1 MNKARDDQSTQAG
14 KCRCAEEIDHGCS
27 CDLTGST
34 CISDG
39 TDSNDNGAE
48 DHRKDHHV
56 QGVHVD
62 TSDQAG
68 YSEDGFKPSGQEKS
82 CEDTQNQ
89 SCEDRTG
96 NMLPVPGIKRFH
108 LRVPS

>member
-1 MNKARDDQSTQAG
+1 MNKARDDQSAQAG
-14 KCRCAEEIDHGCS
+14 KSSCTEKEDHGCS
-27 CDLTGST
+27 SDLTGST

-39 TDSNDNGAE
+39 TDSNDDGAE
-48 DHRKDHHV
+48 YHREDHHV

-62 TSDQAG
+62 TSDQTG
-68 YSEDGFKPSGQEKS
+68 HSEDRFKPSGQEKS
-82 CEDTQNQ
+82 CEDTQDQ
-89 SCEDRTG
+89 SCKDRTG